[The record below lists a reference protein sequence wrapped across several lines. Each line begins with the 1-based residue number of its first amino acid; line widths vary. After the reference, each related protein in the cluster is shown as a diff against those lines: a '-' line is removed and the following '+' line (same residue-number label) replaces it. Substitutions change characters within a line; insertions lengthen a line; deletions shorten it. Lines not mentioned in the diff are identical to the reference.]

1 MLALG
6 YSISSEE
13 HPANELVKQ
22 AKMAEDAGFSFAMIS
37 DHFHPWTHKQ
47 GNSPFVWS
55 VLGAIA
61 HATERIPIGT
71 AVTCPTV
78 RIHPGIIAQAAATVA
93 SMMPGR
99 FMLGVGSG
107 ENLNEHIFG
116 SRWPSSGT
124 RIEMLAEAIE
134 VIRKL
139 WRGGWQNHHG
149 RYYTVENA
157 RIFSLPKQL
166 PPIFV
171 ASACKRSAQLA
182 GRMAQ
187 GIISTKP
194 NPSTVEVFEQAGGK
208 SKPRFGQIAVCW
220 ARDEAQAR
228 RQALEIWPNAAI
240 GGQASFELPLPRHFE
255 ELAKGVTEDDV
266 ASGIVCGPDPQKHLA
281 AIREFAQAGFD
292 HVFVHQVGPDQKGF
306 VDFYRSEIL
315 PELRAMQSDGR
326 DMHERAQTEAY

>member
-6 YSISSEE
+6 YSLSSEE
-13 HPANELVKQ
+13 HPAGELVKQ

-37 DHFHPWTHKQ
+37 DHFHPWTHRQ

-61 HATERIPIGT
+61 QATERIPIGT

-78 RIHPGIIAQAAATVA
+78 RVHPGIIAQAAATVA

-99 FMLGVGSG
+99 FMLGLGSG

-116 SRWPSSGT
+116 SRWPSPGK

-134 VIRKL
+134 VIQKL
-139 WRGGWQNHHG
+139 WRGGWENHCG
-149 RYYTVENA
+149 RHYVIENA
-157 RIFSLPKQL
+157 RIFSLPEEL
-166 PPIFV
+166 PPIFI

-182 GRMAQ
+182 GRVAQ

-194 NPSTVEVFEQAGGK
+194 NPSTIEAFEQTGGK
-208 SKPRFGQIAVCW
+208 SKPRFGQLTVCW

-228 RQALEIWPNAAI
+228 RRALEIWPNAAI
-240 GGQASFELPLPRHFE
+240 SGQSSFELPLPRHYE
-255 ELAKGVTEDDV
+255 ELAQTVTEDRI
-266 ASGIVCGPDPQKHLA
+266 ASSVICGPDPKKHLD
-281 AIREFAQAGFD
+281 AIRDYVEAGFD
-292 HVFVHQVGPDQKGF
+292 HVFVHQIGPEQKSF
-306 VDFYRSEIL
+306 VNFYRSDIL
-315 PELRAMQSDGR
+315 PELREMTTNGQVR
-326 DMHERAQTEAY
+326 PQTGA